1 MVALALVLLSR
12 AHASFEQKG
21 RTEEKSEDRVELVEE
36 EEEESE
42 DKDVCSSSKSDDDNE
57 HDKRRKRKT
66 QSSRPSWRK

>member
-21 RTEEKSEDRVELVEE
+21 RTEETSEDRVELVEE
-36 EEEESE
+36 EEESE
-42 DKDVCSSSKSDDDNE
+42 DKDVGSSSKSDDDNE

>member
-21 RTEEKSEDRVELVEE
+21 RTEETSEDRVELVEE
-36 EEEESE
+36 EEESE
-42 DKDVCSSSKSDDDNE
+42 DKDVGSSKSDDDNE